1 MLNSA
6 SSTTSRHRG
15 GVFNRLPSRELQE
28 DRAMATAQLDPEAGT
43 KNQARCG
50 KPQYFWRLEMLRIDW
65 KNHWIWRAAW
75 FTMAATLC
83 LTATPAWTQGNSYVP
98 AVVAT
103 STSTVPATGLPGGL
117 GDVALDACGNIYAV
131 NQGSGQV
138 VEIPYGG
145 GAATTVLGAASY
157 GTASLW
163 IDAAKANLFVLQGFN
178 GNVAKIPIT
187 NCAPQTAAASSIS
200 IGDLGAVSYYWGG
213 SAVATDASNNVFIA
227 TNGACCASNDELLE
241 EYASGGYGSGATLL
255 TSLANPITSIA
266 VDSKSNIY
274 YTSGGAVYELA
285 VTTPATTSAAAIYSS
300 TPVLFGGGYVSAV
313 GLALDGAGN
322 LYIADQGTGGYYASN
337 GYYPELYLSSVLYVI
352 PYETTSTGSALNPK
366 DQYIVAEGSG
376 AANPLTFSNTIA
388 VAPSGNIFFGADGSS
403 VYELTQ
409 FNANFGAVAVESNAT
424 GTVNLAFNASETPS
438 AITFSQNTS
447 FTSTG
452 GTCAAATTYTAGSSC
467 SITGQFAPTRPG
479 VSSGGITVSGASSS
493 ILATTYL
500 AGTGLGAGLTLDSGN
515 VTSVGSGFTSPQ
527 AVAFSSAGAFVADA
541 GANAVFEFATPTSSP
556 VSIGTG
562 LSKPSGVA
570 ADGAGNVIIADTGN
584 NRIVE
589 VPVVSGTLSNAA
601 QVTIVTASITT
612 NGTTTPTPIAGA
624 VLSGPAGVSVDPR
637 GNLYIADT
645 GNNRIVYVPYNGS
658 WNVAGASVIGS
669 DLTTPLGTTVD
680 PLGNVY
686 VADSGSGQVYRLQA
700 PLSSGIQ
707 QLVAVGY
714 SNPSALA
721 ADASGSLFVV
731 DQGAATV
738 LRIPYVSG
746 ALDPNAAI
754 EVGFGIAAPYGL
766 ALDSSGNLIVTD
778 STHAAAYEVNRT
790 STTEAFGDW
799 PLNSPS
805 GPLPI
810 KVENEGNQSLVFA
823 SPFYTASG
831 NTGDFSLSS
840 SPSSACANG
849 GSVATGAG
857 CELDA
862 TFQPT
867 ASGARSETLVLN
879 SNAVNASSEQVVL
892 TGNGAALT
900 ATTTALAITSPA
912 SGAPFFGEPVTAT
925 ATVQSTSGTPTG
937 SAQLLVDGVISAAG
951 SLNSSGVATFTLAT
965 GLTGGSHSL
974 EAVYL
979 GSSAFDGSTS
989 STLTISVSTAPTT
1002 STMVITA
1009 PFINPL
1015 SAVSGASVT
1024 FAVTVNSTGVGIPTG
1039 TVTFTTGTTSL
1050 GAIALEPAA
1059 GGAFQAT
1066 LTTTALPVGTDLVTG
1081 TYSGDANYVSSSA
1094 SGTVIV
1100 VATAEVIVTNS
1111 GTALRSSL
1119 GGESTIT
1126 FTNTSYGGWSGVIG
1140 YQCEASSLPVNSI
1153 CVFSPGQVTLNASTT
1168 GNSYPPATTTLQIVV
1183 DNPPNSPLQSSMLWW
1198 MGGLTGVLLLFVRR
1212 RAKRGAWGRVSMLV
1226 GMALLA
1232 VSATGLMA
1240 CNSGVSYS
1248 TPAGTSTVTVYAN
1261 SDPFALNS
1269 NGTVNT
1275 SDTQPCGGIV
1285 AGSNPP
1291 QGNPADAP
1299 CAQATFQISL
1309 TVK

>member
-1 MLNSA
+1 
-6 SSTTSRHRG
+6 
-15 GVFNRLPSRELQE
+15 
-28 DRAMATAQLDPEAGT
+28 
-43 KNQARCG
+43 
-50 KPQYFWRLEMLRIDW
+50 MLRIDW
-65 KNHWIWRAAW
+65 KNRWTRRAAW
-75 FTMAATLC
+75 LTMAVTLC
-83 LTATPAWTQGNSYVP
+83 LMATPAWAQGSSYVP

-131 NQGSGQV
+131 NQSSGQV
-138 VEIPYGG
+138 AEIPYGG

-163 IDAAKANLFVLQGFN
+163 IDATKANLFVLQGFS
-178 GNVAKIPIT
+178 GDVSKIPIT

-213 SAVATDASNNVFIA
+213 SAVATDAANDVFIA
-227 TNGACCASNDELLE
+227 TNGACCASNNELLE
-241 EYASGGYGSGATLL
+241 EYASGGYTSGATLL
-255 TSLANPITSIA
+255 TSLANSISSIA
-266 VDSKSNIY
+266 VDASSNIY
-274 YTSGGAVYELA
+274 YTSGGAVYELT
-285 VTTPATTSAAAIYSS
+285 VTTPATTTAAAVYSS

-313 GLALDGAGN
+313 GVVLDGAGN
-322 LYIADQGTGGYYASN
+322 LYVADQGTGGYYASN
-337 GYYPELYLSSVLYVI
+337 GYYPELYLSSVLYLI

-376 AANPLTFSNTIA
+376 TANPLTFSNTIA
-388 VAPSGNIFFGADGSS
+388 VAPSGSIFFGSDGSS

-409 FNANFGAVAVESNAT
+409 FNANFGAVAVGSNAT
-424 GTVNLAFNASETPS
+424 GTVNLAFNTSETPS
-438 AITFSQNTS
+438 AITFSQKTG

-467 SITGQFAPTRPG
+467 SITGQFAPTQPG
-479 VSSGGITVSGASSS
+479 VSSGGITVSGASNS
-493 ILATTYL
+493 ILATTHL
-500 AGTGLGAGLTLDSGN
+500 AGTGLGAGITLDSGT
-515 VTSVGSGFTSPQ
+515 VTAVGSGFTSPQ
-527 AVAFSSAGAFVADA
+527 SVAFSSTGVFVADA
-541 GANAVFEFATPTSSP
+541 GANAVLQFATSTSSP

-570 ADGAGNVIIADTGN
+570 VDGVGNVIIADTGN
-584 NRIVE
+584 NQIVE
-589 VPVVSGTLSNAA
+589 VPVVNGALSNAA
-601 QVTIVTASITT
+601 QVTIVTASITK
-612 NGTTTPTPIAGA
+612 NGTVTPTPIAGA
-624 VLSGPAGVSVDPR
+624 VLSGPAGVTVDAE

-645 GNNRIVYVPYNGS
+645 GNNRIVYIPYNGS
-658 WNVAGASVIGS
+658 WNVAEASVIGS
-669 DLTTPLGTTVD
+669 DLTTPLATAVD
-680 PLGNVY
+680 SSGNVY
-686 VADSGSGQVYRLQA
+686 VADSGSGQVYRLEA
-700 PLSSGIQ
+700 PISSGIQ

-731 DQGAATV
+731 DQGAQTV
-738 LRIPYVSG
+738 LRIPYTSG

-766 ALDSSGNLIVTD
+766 ALDPSGNLIVTD
-778 STHAAAYEVNRT
+778 STHAAAYAVNRT
-790 STTEAFGDW
+790 SITEAFGDW
-799 PLNSPS
+799 PVGSPS
-805 GPLPI
+805 GALPV
-810 KVENEGNQSLVFA
+810 KLENEGNQSLVFA
-823 SPFYTASG
+823 SPFDTASG
-831 NTGDFSLSS
+831 NTGDFSLNASA
-840 SPSSACANG
+840 SSACADG
-849 GSVATGAG
+849 GTVATGAG

-867 ASGARSETLVLN
+867 ASGARAETLVLN
-879 SNAVNASSEQVVL
+879 SNATNASSEQVVL
-892 TGNGAALT
+892 TGSGAAE
-900 ATTTALAITSPA
+900 ASTTTALAITSPA
-912 SGAPFFGEPVTAT
+912 SGSPFFGEPLTLT
-925 ATVQSTSGTPTG
+925 ATVQSSSGTPTG
-937 SAQLLVDGVISAAG
+937 SAQLLVDGVISAVS
-951 SLNSSGVATFTLAT
+951 SLNSSGVATFALAT

-974 EAVYL
+974 QAVYL

-989 STLTISVSTAPTT
+989 TTLTVSVSTAPTT
-1002 STMVITA
+1002 SVMVIAA
-1009 PFINPL
+1009 PNINPY
-1015 SAVSGASVT
+1015 SSVSGTAVT
-1024 FAVTVNSTGVGIPTG
+1024 FTVTVNSTGVGIPTG

-1050 GAIALEPAA
+1050 GAVALEPAA

-1066 LTTTALPVGTDLVTG
+1066 LTTTALPVGTDLVTA
-1081 TYSGDANYVSSSA
+1081 TYSGDANYVGSST
-1094 SGTVIV
+1094 SGTVYV
-1100 VATAEVIVTNS
+1100 VTTPEVIVTS
-1111 GTALRSSL
+1111 GGTALTSSL
-1119 GGESTIT
+1119 GSDSTVT

-1140 YQCEASSLPVNSI
+1140 YQCVASSLPPNSI

-1168 GNSYPPATTTLQIVV
+1168 SNSYPPATTTLQVVV

-1212 RAKRGAWGRVSMLV
+1212 RAMGGAWGRVSMLV

-1240 CNSGVSYS
+1240 CNSGTAYS

-1269 NGTVNT
+1269 NGTVNNQQ
-1275 SDTQPCGGIV
+1275 TQPCGGTV